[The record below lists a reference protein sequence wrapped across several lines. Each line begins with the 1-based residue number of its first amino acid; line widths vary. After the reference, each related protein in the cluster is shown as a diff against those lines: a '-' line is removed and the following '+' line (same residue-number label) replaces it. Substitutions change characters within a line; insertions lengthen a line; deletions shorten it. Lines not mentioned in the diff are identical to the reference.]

1 MTATATVEVAN
12 QTFEAT
18 VTYTMFEPSQDVQ
31 ATFDFAGL
39 PLNELAGETVT
50 FVIPYRLRALKRS
63 SIKRPGLPTI
73 SLHLQSP
80 QVLIRIQRKECV

>member
-31 ATFDFAGL
+31 ATFDFAEL
-39 PLNELAGETVT
+39 PLNELAGEAVT
-50 FVIPYRLRALKRS
+50 FVIPYRLR
-63 SIKRPGLPTI
+63 T
-73 SLHLQSP
+73 
-80 QVLIRIQRKECV
+80 ET